1 MKLEEMVR
9 RLENFGY
16 IKSRQVKK
24 AMLKVDRKDFV
35 PEEYKDLAYADQPL
49 PIPGNVTISAP
60 HMHAILL
67 EELELNKGMKVL
79 EIGFGSGILLAYI
92 AEIVG
97 KKGMVFGVEIN
108 KQAFEF
114 GKKNL
119 EKYGYE
125 NVKIFLKDGKKGLPE
140 FAPYDRIVCSAA
152 AKRIYDEW
160 IQQLKTNGILITP
173 LGTHY
178 QTLVKLKK
186 AKKGIERK
194 FITEV
199 AFVPLE

>member
-1 MKLEEMVR
+1 MKLEEMVE

-16 IKSRQVKK
+16 IKSRQVKQ

-35 PEEYKDLAYADQPL
+35 PEEYEELAYADQPL

-67 EELELNKGMKVL
+67 EELELKKGMKVL

-97 KKGMVFGVEIN
+97 RKGMVFGVEIN
-108 KQAFEF
+108 KQTFEF

-125 NVKIFLKDGKKGLPE
+125 NVKIFLRDGKKGLPE

-160 IQQLKTNGILITP
+160 IQQLKTSGILITP

-178 QTLVKLKK
+178 QTLVKLVKTE
-186 AKKGIERK
+186 KGIERK